1 AEDKA
6 DASDIGIGI
15 YGGSFMDLMNIR
27 WTIRGGMQEYKTE
40 RHININGQSYAPQGK
55 FDTYSIRS
63 NVELEFN
70 LFENDRAINLTPF
83 IGMNGGYVINKDIEE
98 TGGGV
103 ANLIVKADNNLR
115 LTAVAGIRLQGD
127 IAKTKWRIDF
137 SGGYII
143 DGGDDLT
150 YDVLFKEAQEYGA
163 MKIRAV
169 HEAQEYASG
178 LFVLEKEIT
187 DAVSLYGR
195 AGIELSL
202 DRKEDIV
209 TGYNAGL
216 GLSIK
221 FGAKMTQEELDEQLR
236 REKEKRDKLLKEAED
251 KQAREATKRAQEI
264 AALAEAEALTAEEAA
279 RRAEAERLAAEGK
292 LSIEEPEQ
300 FAPIEDSEKI
310 NQNRISV
317 EETETAEIL
326 KQENMPSQI
335 SEEEKEMIDK
345 ANERRSTLKQTFKL
359 SAATFK
365 SGSAALTPQSKADIK
380 KIAQTL
386 KKYEFKTLTVEGHT
400 DSSGRVNENKEI
412 SRKRASVVMD
422 ELAANGIPIEKM
434 KSEGFGSLMPIAPND
449 TPLGKEMNRR
459 VEIFVE

>member
-1 AEDKA
+1 
-6 DASDIGIGI
+6 
-15 YGGSFMDLMNIR
+15 MDLMNIR

-40 RHININGQSYAPQGK
+40 RHIRINGQSYAPQGK

-70 LFENDRAINLTPF
+70 LFENDRAINLSPF
-83 IGMNGGYVINKDIEE
+83 IGINGGYVINKDIEE
-98 TGGGV
+98 TGGGI
-103 ANLIVKADNNLR
+103 ANLIVKADSNLR
-115 LTAVAGIRLQGD
+115 LTALAGIRLQGD

-187 DAVSLYGR
+187 DTISLYGR

-209 TGYNAGL
+209 SGYNAGL

-251 KQAREATKRAQEI
+251 KRARDAAKRAQEI

-279 RRAEAERLAAEGK
+279 RRAEEERLAAEGK

-300 FAPIEDSEKI
+300 FAPVEDSEKI
-310 NQNRISV
+310 NQTRISV
-317 EETETAEIL
+317 EEAEAAEIL
-326 KQENMPSQI
+326 KQENTPSQI
-335 SEEEKEMIDK
+335 SQEDRERVEKAK
-345 ANERRSTLKQTFKL
+345 ERRLNMTQSFRL
-359 SAATFK
+359 SAAVFSSGRADLSSKFK
-365 SGSAALTPQSKADIK
+365 TDIK
-380 KIAQTL
+380 KLAEKL
-386 KKYEFKTLTVEGHT
+386 KQYEFRTLTVEGHT
-400 DSSGRVNENKEI
+400 DSSGRAATNRTL
-412 SRKRASVVMD
+412 SRQRARVVFS
-422 ELAANGIPIEKM
+422 ELAANGIPVKKM
-434 KSEGFGSLMPIAPND
+434 KYEGFGSLMPVAPNN

-459 VEIFVE
+459 VEIVVE